1 MKSTCNATTD
11 ARERVLQITKKRK
24 LSWYAYE
31 YIHNSIFK
39 EVLRGGTKRKNRRE
53 EDLGMYD
60 WLKSKTRLLNGSAY
74 CPEKYLNG
82 FFTNSKEQD
91 FASINFGYH
100 SNTYLPDDRP
110 TYLVCTRTIKT
121 YIRYRKFF

>member
-1 MKSTCNATTD
+1 MRTNTYTTVYS
-11 ARERVLQITKKRK
+11 RMCC
-24 LSWYAYE
+24 
-31 YIHNSIFK
+31 
-39 EVLRGGTKRKNRRE
+39 EVEQNGRE

-60 WLKSKTRLLNGSAY
+60 CVKSKTRLLNGSAY
-74 CPEKYLNG
+74 CPEKYVNG
-82 FFTNSKEQD
+82 FFTNSQEQD

-121 YIRYRKFF
+121 YNIYRKFLVELQSYLIIKRCFNNYVHHIYSAAL